1 VSYHGRDTAS
11 GWVTR
16 AADLG
21 LVIRPCAARYPG
33 VMSLQAPSR
42 SGGKGETR
50 DLREEV
56 HDAARR
62 ARVASRVLASLP
74 TAVKNSA
81 LHAAADALL
90 AHVDQI
96 LAANAE
102 DLNAARDANTPTALL
117 DRLAL
122 NPQRVD
128 GIAAGLRQVAGLPDP
143 VGEVLRGYTLPN
155 GLQLRQQR
163 VPLGVVG
170 MVYEGRPNV
179 TVDAFGLALKSGN
192 AALLRGSSSAAR
204 SNAALV
210 NVLRAALVGEE
221 LPADAVQLLDSSDRS
236 SVTHLIQ
243 ARGLVDVVIPR
254 GGAGLIDAVVRDA
267 QVPTIETGVGNC
279 HVYVHKAADLDVAE
293 RVLLNSKTRR
303 PSVCNAAETLLVDA
317 AIAGQAM
324 PRLVA
329 ALQNAG
335 VTVHGGV
342 SGDPTEDDLRRE
354 FLSMDIAVAV
364 VDGVDAAIAHI
375 NEYGTGHTEAIVT
388 TDLAAAQRFTE
399 GVDAAAVMVNAS
411 TAFTD
416 GEQFGFGAEIG
427 ISTQKLHARG
437 PMGLP
442 ELTSTKWIVWGDGH
456 TRPA

>member
-1 VSYHGRDTAS
+1 
-11 GWVTR
+11 
-16 AADLG
+16 
-21 LVIRPCAARYPG
+21 
-33 VMSLQAPSR
+33 MSLQAPSLP
-42 SGGKGETR
+42 
-50 DLREEV
+50 DLRREV
-56 HDAARR
+56 HNAARR
-62 ARVASRVLASLP
+62 ARVASRVLALLP
-74 TAVKNSA
+74 TVAKDQALQSA
-81 LHAAADALL
+81 AEAIT
-90 AHVDQI
+90 AHVDLI

-102 DLNAARDANTPTALL
+102 DLEAARAAGTPAAIL

-122 NPQRVD
+122 DSKRVD
-128 GIAAGLRQVAGLPDP
+128 GIAAGLCQVAGLPDP

-170 MVYEGRPNV
+170 IIYEGRPNV

-192 AALLRGSSSAAR
+192 AVLLRGSSSAAR
-204 SNAALV
+204 SNQVLV
-210 NVLRAALVGEE
+210 EVLRASLVSED
-221 LPADAVQLLDSSDRS
+221 LPADSVQLLSAADRS
-236 SVTHLIQ
+236 TVTHLIQ

-254 GGAGLIDAVVRDA
+254 GGASLIDAVVRDA

-279 HVYVHKAADLDVAE
+279 HVYVHESADLAVAE
-293 RVLLNSKTRR
+293 RILLNSKTRR

-317 AIAGQAM
+317 AIAGEAV

-329 ALQNAG
+329 ALQDAG
-335 VTVHGGV
+335 VTVHL
-342 SGDPTEDDLRRE
+342 DPDEENLRRE
-354 FLSMDIAVAV
+354 YLSMDIAVAV

-388 TDLAAAQRFTE
+388 SNMAAAQRFTD
-399 GVDAAAVMVNAS
+399 GVDSAAVMVNAS

-442 ELTSTKWIVWGDGH
+442 ELTSTKWIAWGDGQI
-456 TRPA
+456 RPA

>member
-1 VSYHGRDTAS
+1 
-11 GWVTR
+11 
-16 AADLG
+16 
-21 LVIRPCAARYPG
+21 
-33 VMSLQAPSR
+33 MSVHAISVPDVRQQ
-42 SGGKGETR
+42 
-50 DLREEV
+50 V

-62 ARVASRVLASLP
+62 ARAAAQVLASLP
-74 TAVKNSA
+74 TVAKDQA
-81 LHAAADALL
+81 LCVAADAIV
-90 AHVDQI
+90 ANTDRV

-102 DLNAARDANTPTALL
+102 DLRVARGANTPTAII

-122 NPQRVD
+122 DAKRVE

-155 GLQLRQQR
+155 GLALRQQR
-163 VPLGVVG
+163 VPLGVLG

-192 AALLRGSSSAAR
+192 AALLRGSSSAAK
-204 SNAALV
+204 SNEALV
-210 NVLRAALVGEE
+210 AILREALSTED
-221 LPADAVQLLDSSDRS
+221 LPADAVQLISAADRS

-254 GGAGLIDAVVRDA
+254 GGAGLIDAVVRDS

-279 HVYVHKAADLDVAE
+279 HVYVNDASDLDMAE
-293 RVLLNSKTRR
+293 RILLNSKTRR

-317 AIAGQAM
+317 AIADQAL
-324 PRLVA
+324 PRLIN
-329 ALQNAG
+329 ALQDAG
-335 VTVHGGV
+335 VTVHL
-342 SGDPTEDDLRRE
+342 DPDEDHLRRE
-354 FLSMDIAVAV
+354 YLSMDIAVAV
-364 VDGVDAAIAHI
+364 VNGVDAAIAHI

-388 TDLAAAQRFTE
+388 SNMAAAQRFTE

-411 TAFTD
+411 TSFTD

-442 ELTSTKWIVWGDGH
+442 ELTSTKWIVWGDGQ

>member
-1 VSYHGRDTAS
+1 
-11 GWVTR
+11 
-16 AADLG
+16 
-21 LVIRPCAARYPG
+21 
-33 VMSLQAPSR
+33 MSVHAFSAPDVR
-42 SGGKGETR
+42 QQ
-50 DLREEV
+50 V

-62 ARVASRVLASLP
+62 ARVAAYVLASLP
-74 TAVKNSA
+74 TVAKDQA
-81 LHAAADALL
+81 LYVAAEAIVANTDR
-90 AHVDQI
+90 V

-102 DLNAARDANTPTALL
+102 DLRAARSANSPAALI

-122 NPQRVD
+122 DPKRIE

-155 GLQLRQQR
+155 GLALRQQR

-170 MVYEGRPNV
+170 IVYEGRPNV

-192 AALLRGSSSAAR
+192 AALLRGSASAAK
-204 SNAALV
+204 SNEALV
-210 NVLRAALVGEE
+210 LVLRAALVGED
-221 LPADAVQLLDSSDRS
+221 LPADAVQLISAADRS
-236 SVTHLIQ
+236 TVTHLIQ

-254 GGAGLIDAVVRDA
+254 GGAGLIDAVIRDS

-279 HVYVHKAADLDVAE
+279 HVYVHDAADLEVAE
-293 RVLLNSKTRR
+293 RILLNSKTRR
-303 PSVCNAAETLLVDA
+303 PSVCNAAETLLVDS
-317 AIAGQAM
+317 AIAAEAM
-324 PRLVA
+324 PRLIN
-329 ALQNAG
+329 ALQDAG
-335 VTVHGGV
+335 VTVHL
-342 SGDPTEDDLRRE
+342 DPDEAHLRRE
-354 FLSMDIAVAV
+354 YLAMEIAVAE
-364 VDGVDAAIAHI
+364 VDGVDEAIAHI

-388 TDLAAAQRFTE
+388 TNMAAAQRFTE

-411 TAFTD
+411 TSFTD

-442 ELTSTKWIVWGDGH
+442 ELTSTKWIVWGDGQ

>member
-1 VSYHGRDTAS
+1 
-11 GWVTR
+11 
-16 AADLG
+16 
-21 LVIRPCAARYPG
+21 
-33 VMSLQAPSR
+33 MSVHAISVPDVRQ
-42 SGGKGETR
+42 
-50 DLREEV
+50 EV
-56 HDAARR
+56 HNAARR
-62 ARVASRVLASLP
+62 ARAAAYLLASLP
-74 TAVKNSA
+74 TVAKDHA
-81 LHAAADALL
+81 LCVAADAIV
-90 AHVDQI
+90 ANTDRV

-102 DLNAARDANTPTALL
+102 DLRVARAANTSTAMI

-122 NPQRVD
+122 DAKRVE

-155 GLQLRQQR
+155 GLALRQQR
-163 VPLGVVG
+163 VPLGVLG

-192 AALLRGSSSAAR
+192 AALLRGSSSAAK
-204 SNAALV
+204 SNEALV
-210 NVLRAALVGEE
+210 AILREALSTED
-221 LPADAVQLLDSSDRS
+221 LPADAVQLISAADRS

-254 GGAGLIDAVVRDA
+254 GGAGLIDAVVRDS

-279 HVYVHKAADLDVAE
+279 HVYVNDASDLDMAE
-293 RVLLNSKTRR
+293 RILLNSKTRR

-317 AIAGQAM
+317 TIADQAL
-324 PRLVA
+324 PRLIN
-329 ALQNAG
+329 ALQDAG
-335 VTVHGGV
+335 VTVHL
-342 SGDPTEDDLRRE
+342 DPDEDHLRRE
-354 FLSMDIAVAV
+354 YLSMDIAVAV
-364 VDGVDAAIAHI
+364 VNGVDAAIAHI

-388 TDLAAAQRFTE
+388 SNMAAAQRFTE

-411 TAFTD
+411 TSFTD

-442 ELTSTKWIVWGDGH
+442 ELTSTKWIVWGDGQ

>member
-1 VSYHGRDTAS
+1 
-11 GWVTR
+11 
-16 AADLG
+16 
-21 LVIRPCAARYPG
+21 
-33 VMSLQAPSR
+33 MSVHAISVPDVRQQ
-42 SGGKGETR
+42 
-50 DLREEV
+50 V

-62 ARVASRVLASLP
+62 ARAAAQVLASLP
-74 TAVKNSA
+74 TVAKDQA
-81 LHAAADALL
+81 LCVAADAIV
-90 AHVDQI
+90 ANTDRV

-102 DLNAARDANTPTALL
+102 DLRVARAANTPTPMI

-122 NPQRVD
+122 DAKRVE

-155 GLQLRQQR
+155 GLALRQQR
-163 VPLGVVG
+163 VPLGVLG

-192 AALLRGSSSAAR
+192 AALLRGSSSAAK
-204 SNAALV
+204 SNEALV
-210 NVLRAALVGEE
+210 AILREALSKED
-221 LPADAVQLLDSSDRS
+221 LPADAVQLISAADRS

-254 GGAGLIDAVVRDA
+254 GGASLIDAVVRDS

-279 HVYVHKAADLDVAE
+279 HVYVNDASDLDMAE
-293 RVLLNSKTRR
+293 RILLNSKTRR

-317 AIAGQAM
+317 AIADQAL
-324 PRLVA
+324 PRLIN

-335 VTVHGGV
+335 VTVHL
-342 SGDPTEDDLRRE
+342 DPDEDHLRRE
-354 FLSMDIAVAV
+354 YLSMDIAVAV
-364 VDGVDAAIAHI
+364 VNGVDAAIAHI

-388 TDLAAAQRFTE
+388 SNMAAAQRFTE

-411 TAFTD
+411 TSFTD

-442 ELTSTKWIVWGDGH
+442 ELTSTKWIVWGDGQ

>member
-1 VSYHGRDTAS
+1 
-11 GWVTR
+11 
-16 AADLG
+16 
-21 LVIRPCAARYPG
+21 
-33 VMSLQAPSR
+33 MSVQTGSLP
-42 SGGKGETR
+42 
-50 DLREEV
+50 DLRLDV

-62 ARVASRVLASLP
+62 ARVAARALAVLP
-74 TAVKNSA
+74 TVAKDHA
-81 LHAAADALL
+81 LQAAAAAIV
-90 AHVDQI
+90 AHADQI

-102 DLNAARDANTPTALL
+102 DLDAARAAGTPEAML

-122 NPQRVD
+122 TPERIE

-170 MVYEGRPNV
+170 MIYEGRPNV

-192 AALLRGSSSAAR
+192 AVLLRGSASAAK
-204 SNAALV
+204 SNEALV
-210 NVLRAALVGEE
+210 AALRAALINED
-221 LPADAVQLLDSSDRS
+221 LPPDAVQLLSSADRAT
-236 SVTHLIQ
+236 VTHLIQ

-254 GGAGLIDAVVRDA
+254 GGASLIDAVVRDA

-279 HVYVHKAADLDVAE
+279 HVYVHEGADLDVAE
-293 RVLLNSKTRR
+293 RILLNSKTRR

-317 AIAGQAM
+317 AIADRAL
-324 PRLVA
+324 PRLVR
-329 ALQNAG
+329 ALEDAG
-335 VTVHGGV
+335 VKVHLDAG
-342 SGDPTEDDLRRE
+342 EDDLRRE
-354 FLSMDIAVAV
+354 YLAMEIAVAV

-375 NEYGTGHTEAIVT
+375 NEYGSGHTDAIVT
-388 TDLAAAQRFTE
+388 SNMAAALRFTD
-399 GVDAAAVMVNAS
+399 GVDAAAVMVNAATS
-411 TAFTD
+411 FTD

-442 ELTSTKWIVWGDGH
+442 ELTSTKWIAWGDGQ

>member
-1 VSYHGRDTAS
+1 MRRD
-11 GWVTR
+11 
-16 AADLG
+16 
-21 LVIRPCAARYPG
+21 
-33 VMSLQAPSR
+33 
-42 SGGKGETR
+42 
-50 DLREEV
+50 V

-62 ARVASRVLASLP
+62 ARVASRVLALLP
-74 TAVKNSA
+74 TVAKDQALRSA
-81 LHAAADALL
+81 AEAITG
-90 AHVDQI
+90 HVDLI

-102 DLNAARDANTPTALL
+102 DLEAARSAGTPAAML

-122 NPQRVD
+122 DSRRVD

-170 MVYEGRPNV
+170 MIYEGRPNV

-192 AALLRGSSSAAR
+192 AVLLRGSSSAAR
-204 SNAALV
+204 SNQVLV
-210 NVLRAALVGEE
+210 EVLRAALVNED
-221 LPADAVQLLDSSDRS
+221 LPADSVQLLSAADRS
-236 SVTHLIQ
+236 TVTHLIQ

-254 GGAGLIDAVVRDA
+254 GGASLIDAVVRDA

-279 HVYVHKAADLDVAE
+279 HVYVHAGADLDVAE

-317 AIAGQAM
+317 AIAGEAV

-329 ALQNAG
+329 ALQEAG
-335 VTVHGGV
+335 VTVHL
-342 SGDPTEDDLRRE
+342 DPDEENLRRE
-354 FLSMDIAVAV
+354 YLSMDIAVAV
-364 VDGVDAAIAHI
+364 VDGVDAAIAHV

-388 TDLAAAQRFTE
+388 TNMAAAQRFTD
-399 GVDAAAVMVNAS
+399 GVDSAAVMVNAS

-442 ELTSTKWIVWGDGH
+442 ELTSTKWIAWGDGQI
-456 TRPA
+456 RPA

>member
-1 VSYHGRDTAS
+1 
-11 GWVTR
+11 
-16 AADLG
+16 
-21 LVIRPCAARYPG
+21 
-33 VMSLQAPSR
+33 MSVHAISVPDVRQQ
-42 SGGKGETR
+42 
-50 DLREEV
+50 V

-62 ARVASRVLASLP
+62 ARAAAQVLASLP
-74 TAVKNSA
+74 TVAKDQA
-81 LHAAADALL
+81 LCVAADAIV
-90 AHVDQI
+90 ANTDRV

-102 DLNAARDANTPTALL
+102 DLRVARAADTPSAII

-122 NPQRVD
+122 DAKRVE

-155 GLQLRQQR
+155 GLALRQQR
-163 VPLGVVG
+163 VPLGVLG

-192 AALLRGSSSAAR
+192 AALLRGSSSAAK
-204 SNAALV
+204 SNEALV
-210 NVLRAALVGEE
+210 AILREALSGED
-221 LPADAVQLLDSSDRS
+221 LPADAVQLISAADRS

-279 HVYVHKAADLDVAE
+279 HVYVNDAANLDMAE
-293 RVLLNSKTRR
+293 RILLNSKTRR

-317 AIAGQAM
+317 AIADQAL
-324 PRLVA
+324 PRLIN
-329 ALQNAG
+329 ALQDAG
-335 VTVHGGV
+335 VTVHLEP
-342 SGDPTEDDLRRE
+342 DEDNLRRE
-354 FLSMDIAVAV
+354 YLSMDIAVAV
-364 VDGVDAAIAHI
+364 VNGVDAAIAHI
-375 NEYGTGHTEAIVT
+375 NEYGTGHTEVIVT
-388 TDLAAAQRFTE
+388 SNMAAAQRFTE
-399 GVDAAAVMVNAS
+399 GVDAAAVMVNAATS
-411 TAFTD
+411 FTD

-442 ELTSTKWIVWGDGH
+442 ELTSTKWIVWGDGQ

>member
-1 VSYHGRDTAS
+1 
-11 GWVTR
+11 
-16 AADLG
+16 
-21 LVIRPCAARYPG
+21 
-33 VMSLQAPSR
+33 MSVQAPSVP
-42 SGGKGETR
+42 
-50 DLREEV
+50 DLRQQV

-62 ARVASRVLASLP
+62 ARGAARGLATLS
-74 TAVKNSA
+74 TDTKDRA
-81 LHAAADALL
+81 LRTAAD
-90 AHVDQI
+90 HVLMNTRAI
-96 LAANAE
+96 LEANEA
-102 DLNAARDANTPTALL
+102 DLDTARSSGTPEAML

-122 NPQRVD
+122 TPARVE
-128 GIAAGLRQVAGLPDP
+128 GIADGLRQVAGLPDP
-143 VGEVLRGYTLPN
+143 VGEVLRGRTLPN

-170 MVYEGRPNV
+170 IVYEGRPNV
-179 TVDAFGLALKSGN
+179 TVDAFGLTLKSGN
-192 AALLRGSSSAAR
+192 AVLLRGSSSAAR

-210 NVLRAALVGEE
+210 DALRAALATE
-221 LPADAVQLLDSSDRS
+221 LLDVDAVQLLPSADRA

-279 HVYVHKAADLDVAE
+279 HVYVHSSADLDTAE
-293 RVLLNSKTRR
+293 SIVLNAKTRR
-303 PSVCNAAETLLVDA
+303 PSVCNAAESLLIDA
-317 AIAGQAM
+317 AVADVAV
-324 PRLVA
+324 PRLTD
-329 ALQNAG
+329 ALQSAG
-335 VTVHGGV
+335 VTVHI
-342 SGDPTEDDLRRE
+342 DPTEDELRAE
-354 FLSMDIAVAV
+354 FLSMDIALAI
-364 VDGVDAAIAHI
+364 VDGVDGAISHI

-399 GVDAAAVMVNAS
+399 RVDAAAVMVNAS

>member
-1 VSYHGRDTAS
+1 
-11 GWVTR
+11 
-16 AADLG
+16 
-21 LVIRPCAARYPG
+21 
-33 VMSLQAPSR
+33 MSLQAPSR
-42 SGGKGETR
+42 P
-50 DLREEV
+50 DLRQEV
-56 HDAARR
+56 HNAARR
-62 ARVASRVLASLP
+62 ARAASRVLALLP
-74 TAVKNSA
+74 TVAKDQA
-81 LHAAADALL
+81 LQSAAAAIVADTP
-90 AHVDQI
+90 QI

-102 DLNAARDANTPTALL
+102 DLKAARAAGTSNAML

-122 NPQRVD
+122 DTTRVE

-163 VPLGVVG
+163 VPLGVIG
-170 MVYEGRPNV
+170 MIYEGRPNV

-192 AALLRGSSSAAR
+192 AVLLRGSSSAAR
-204 SNAALV
+204 SNQALV
-210 NVLRAALVGEE
+210 EALRASLVSED
-221 LPADAVQLLDSSDRS
+221 LPADAVQLLSPDDRS
-236 SVTHLIQ
+236 TVTHLIQ

-254 GGAGLIDAVVRDA
+254 GGASLIDAVVRDA

-279 HVYVHKAADLDVAE
+279 HVYVDGGADLDVAE

-317 AIAGQAM
+317 AIAGTAV
-324 PRLVA
+324 PRLVG
-329 ALQNAG
+329 ALQDAG
-335 VTVHGGV
+335 VTVHL
-342 SGDPTEDDLRRE
+342 DPDEDNLRRE
-354 FLSMDIAVAV
+354 YLSMDIAVAV
-364 VDGVDAAIAHI
+364 VDGVDAAIAHV

-388 TDLAAAQRFTE
+388 TNMAAAQRFSD

-411 TAFTD
+411 TSFTD

-442 ELTSTKWIVWGDGH
+442 ELTSTKWIAWGDGQI
-456 TRPA
+456 RPA

>member
-1 VSYHGRDTAS
+1 
-11 GWVTR
+11 
-16 AADLG
+16 
-21 LVIRPCAARYPG
+21 
-33 VMSLQAPSR
+33 MSLRAPSR
-42 SGGKGETR
+42 P
-50 DLREEV
+50 DLRQEV

-62 ARVASRVLASLP
+62 GRVAARELAVLP
-74 TAVKNSA
+74 TVAKDAA
-81 LHAAADALL
+81 LQSAAAAVV
-90 AHVDQI
+90 AHTDSI

-102 DLNAARDANTPTALL
+102 DLKAAREAGTPQAML

-122 NPQRVD
+122 DARRVE

-155 GLQLRQQR
+155 GLHLRQQR
-163 VPLGVVG
+163 VPLGVIG
-170 MVYEGRPNV
+170 MIYEGRPNV

-192 AALLRGSSSAAR
+192 AVLLRGSSSAAR
-204 SNAALV
+204 SNQALV
-210 NVLRAALVGEE
+210 DVLRASLASED
-221 LPADAVQLLDSSDRS
+221 LPADAVQLLPATDRS
-236 SVTHLIQ
+236 TVTHLIQ

-254 GGAGLIDAVVRDA
+254 GGASLIDAVVRDA

-279 HVYVHKAADLDVAE
+279 HVYVHEGADLEMAE
-293 RVLLNSKTRR
+293 RILLNSKTRR

-317 AIAGQAM
+317 AIAAEAM
-324 PRLVA
+324 PRLLS
-329 ALQNAG
+329 ALQGAG
-335 VTVHGGV
+335 VIVHL
-342 SGDPTEDDLRRE
+342 DPDDENLRRE
-354 FLSMDIAVAV
+354 YLSMDIAVAV
-364 VDGVDAAIAHI
+364 VDGIDAAIAHI

-388 TDLAAAQRFTE
+388 TNMAAAQRFTD

-442 ELTSTKWIVWGDGH
+442 ELTSTKWIAWGDGQI
-456 TRPA
+456 RPA

>member
-1 VSYHGRDTAS
+1 
-11 GWVTR
+11 
-16 AADLG
+16 
-21 LVIRPCAARYPG
+21 
-33 VMSLQAPSR
+33 MSLHAPSVP
-42 SGGKGETR
+42 
-50 DLREEV
+50 DLRQQV

-62 ARVASRVLASLP
+62 ARVAARELATLS
-74 TAVKNSA
+74 TEAKNSA
-81 LHAAADALL
+81 LHAAADNVLREASRVLE
-90 AHVDQI
+90 
-96 LAANAE
+96 ANKE
-102 DLNAARDANTPTALL
+102 DLAVAKAAGTPDAML

-122 NPQRVD
+122 NPQRID

-143 VGEVLRGYTLPN
+143 IGEVLRGQTLPN
-155 GLQLRQQR
+155 GLSLRQQR
-163 VPLGVVG
+163 VPIGVIG

-179 TVDAFGLALKSGN
+179 TVDAFGLTLKAGS

-204 SNAALV
+204 SNQALV
-210 NVLRAALVGEE
+210 TALRDALQIEN
-221 LPADAVQLLDSSDRS
+221 LNPDAVQLLPSENRA

-243 ARGLVDVVIPR
+243 ARGLVDLVIPR

-279 HVYVHKAADLDVAE
+279 HVYVHESADLDVAE
-293 RVLLNSKTRR
+293 RILLNAKTRR
-303 PSVCNAAETLLVDA
+303 PSVCNAAESVLVDS
-317 AIAGQAM
+317 AIADRAV
-324 PRLVA
+324 PRLTK
-329 ALQNAG
+329 ALQDAG
-335 VTVHGGV
+335 VTVHA
-342 SGDPTEDDLRRE
+342 DPSDEELRTE
-354 FLSMDIAVAV
+354 FLSMDISLAV

-375 NEYGTGHTEAIVT
+375 NEYGSGHTEAIVAT
-388 TDLAAAQRFTE
+388 ELAAAQRFTE
-399 GVDAAAVMVNAS
+399 RVDAAAVMVNAS

>member
-1 VSYHGRDTAS
+1 MTVH
-11 GWVTR
+11 
-16 AADLG
+16 
-21 LVIRPCAARYPG
+21 
-33 VMSLQAPSR
+33 APSAP
-42 SGGKGETR
+42 
-50 DLREEV
+50 DLRQHV

-62 ARVASRVLASLP
+62 ARVAARLLASLP
-74 TAVKNSA
+74 TAAKDRA
-81 LHAAADALL
+81 LYATAEALVAD
-90 AHVDQI
+90 VDRI
-96 LAANAE
+96 LAENAE
-102 DLNAARDANTPTALL
+102 DLNVARLANTPTAII

-122 NPQRVD
+122 DPKRID
-128 GIAAGLRQVAGLPDP
+128 GIAAGLRQVAGLRDP

-155 GLQLRQQR
+155 GLALRQQR

-179 TVDAFGLALKSGN
+179 TVDAFGLAFKSGN
-192 AALLRGSSSAAR
+192 AALLRGSSSAAK
-204 SNAALV
+204 SNEALV
-210 NVLRAALVGEE
+210 SVLRAALLSQD
-221 LPADAVQLLDSSDRS
+221 LPADAVQLVSAADRS
-236 SVTHLIQ
+236 TVTHLIQ

-279 HVYVHKAADLDVAE
+279 HVYVHDAADLEVAE
-293 RVLLNSKTRR
+293 RILLNSKTRR

-317 AIAGQAM
+317 AIAGHAM

-329 ALQNAG
+329 ALHNAG
-335 VTVHGGV
+335 VTVHL
-342 SGDPTEDDLRRE
+342 DAQEADLRRE
-354 FLSMDIAVAV
+354 YLEMEIAVAV
-364 VDGVDAAIAHI
+364 VDGVDAAISHI

-388 TDLAAAQRFTE
+388 TNMAAAQRFTE

-442 ELTSTKWIVWGDGH
+442 ELTSTKWIVWGDGQ
-456 TRPA
+456 TRPS

>member
-1 VSYHGRDTAS
+1 
-11 GWVTR
+11 
-16 AADLG
+16 
-21 LVIRPCAARYPG
+21 
-33 VMSLQAPSR
+33 MSVQAPSVP
-42 SGGKGETR
+42 
-50 DLREEV
+50 DLREQV

-62 ARVASRVLASLP
+62 AR
-74 TAVKNSA
+74 
-81 LHAAADALL
+81 AAARTLATLSTDTKNRALRT
-90 AHVDQI
+90 AADHI
-96 LAANAE
+96 LMNTRAVLEANEADLDVARAAGTP
-102 DLNAARDANTPTALL
+102 AAML

-122 NPQRVD
+122 NPARVE
-128 GIAAGLRQVAGLPDP
+128 GIADGLRQVAGLPDP
-143 VGEVLRGYTLPN
+143 IGEVLRGRTLPN

-170 MVYEGRPNV
+170 IVYEGRPNV
-179 TVDAFGLALKSGN
+179 TVDAFGLTLKSGN
-192 AALLRGSSSAAR
+192 AVLLRGSSSAAN

-210 NVLRAALVGEE
+210 AALRAALATEGLDV
-221 LPADAVQLLDSSDRS
+221 DAVQLLPSEDRS

-279 HVYVHKAADLDVAE
+279 HVYVHESADLDMAE
-293 RVLLNSKTRR
+293 SILLNAKTRR
-303 PSVCNAAETLLVDA
+303 PSVCNAAESLLIDA
-317 AIAGQAM
+317 AIADVAV
-324 PRLVA
+324 PRLA
-329 ALQNAG
+329 GALQAAG
-335 VTVHGGV
+335 VTVHA
-342 SGDPTEDDLRRE
+342 DPSEDELRAE
-354 FLSMDIAVAV
+354 FLSMDIAIAV
-364 VDGVDAAIAHI
+364 VDGIDAAIAHI

-388 TDLAAAQRFTE
+388 TNHAAAQRFTE
-399 GVDAAAVMVNAS
+399 RVDAAAVMVNAS